1 MSIRAFAAHLGV
13 AVASVTNWEQRG
25 EMIRLRDETQEILDR
40 DLSRATEEV
49 RSRFAAALDA
59 DQMISGRLPRDGA
72 QRLEYVLANPGSVD
86 LVTVAHL
93 REQVAALD
101 AQYDRAPAAALLG
114 IAGERHGQIIFL
126 RTHAARSRVLRD
138 LNAAAAE
145 SATLMGQLLWDAS
158 MRRDNATAM
167 TYLDQAVD
175 AAGECGDPIAAARAQ
190 LRRSYVAIYGQ
201 KDPATGA
208 QMATQAAATSRNDSN
223 VLAGLALLHAA
234 EAHALRQ
241 QRRPCERLLRAAEGH
256 LGKVN
261 SQDEAALLFS
271 PVDLSRMAG
280 SCYLSLGDA
289 NQATRFLSD
298 TLNTAGRTKAAAV
311 AAANLSLA
319 YIQQHAVSAAVHSL
333 HRAIDITESTRGG
346 GGLTVA
352 FTAGRALSPWRN
364 TAEVQDVQDRLLALM
379 AA

>member
-114 IAGERHGQIIFL
+114 IVGERHGQIMFL
-126 RTHAARSRVLRD
+126 RTHATRSRVLRD

-158 MRRDNATAM
+158 MRRDNATALA
-167 TYLDQAVD
+167 YLDQAVD
-175 AAGECGDPIAAARAQ
+175 AAGECGDPIAAGRAQ

-201 KDPATGA
+201 KDPAAGA
-208 QMATQAAATSRNDSN
+208 QMATQAAATSRSNSN

-234 EAHALRQ
+234 EAHAMRQ

-256 LGKVN
+256 FGKVD
-261 SQDEAALLFS
+261 SQDEASLLFS

-298 TLNTAGRTKAAAV
+298 TLSTAGRTKAAAV

-333 HRAIDITESTRGG
+333 HQAIDITESTRGG

-364 TAEVQDVQDRLLALM
+364 TAEVQDVQDRLLTLM